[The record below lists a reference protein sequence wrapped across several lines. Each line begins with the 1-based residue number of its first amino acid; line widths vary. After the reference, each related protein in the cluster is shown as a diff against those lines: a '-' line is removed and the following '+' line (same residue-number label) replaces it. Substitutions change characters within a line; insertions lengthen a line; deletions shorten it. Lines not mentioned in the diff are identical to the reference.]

1 MNGLWSINV
10 LAINTLFD
18 YKVGVAYKIKLVVA
32 TFIEPLFS
40 NIHQFCWMEE
50 SCMTG
55 PFEGI
60 WIMKNLKIMIYLMT
74 LWYIWNSTG
83 YLYLVNGMSGKMWW
97 LSRRNSFSSQGEQNG
112 NYDKLKDTNKR
123 GEYHSNYEDDNL
135 GCIKKKNNEPQ
146 EIESNNLSSST
157 LLDGYILYYMMGIS
171 WLLWV

>member
-1 MNGLWSINV
+1 
-10 LAINTLFD
+10 
-18 YKVGVAYKIKLVVA
+18 
-32 TFIEPLFS
+32 
-40 NIHQFCWMEE
+40 
-50 SCMTG
+50 
-55 PFEGI
+55 
-60 WIMKNLKIMIYLMT
+60 MKNLKIMIYLMT

-97 LSRRNSFSSQGEQNG
+97 LSRRNSFSSQREQNG

-157 LLDGYILYYMMGIS
+157 LLDGYILYYMMGMS
-171 WLLWV
+171 WLL